1 MDCYALGKF
10 MEILLILIVVAVVFF
25 IIIRNK
31 IVKNENAAKRAWSD
45 IATFE
50 RQKVKILDDL
60 APLIDRYG
68 NFENT
73 TMTQISALR
82 QNILNLNS
90 EKQDVRQLEQ
100 IEQQTSQ
107 LMKGIHVQVEAYPEL
122 KANEIY
128 QKLMHEITNQNENV
142 GAAISIFNRN
152 VEHFNNSIQVFP
164 NNIVNSFSLNRKVL
178 KPFEDRVQTNFDYK
192 PNFHS

>member
-1 MDCYALGKF
+1 MGWIIFFSIIFAF
-10 MEILLILIVVAVVFF
+10 IFFF
-25 IIIRNK
+25 IVIRNN

-45 IATFE
+45 VASFE

-60 APLIDRYG
+60 RPLIDRYG
-68 NFENT
+68 DFEQS

-82 QNILNLNS
+82 QNILNLNQS
-90 EKQDVRQLEQ
+90 TQDVAKLEQ

-107 LMKGIHVQVEAYPEL
+107 LLKGIHVQVEAYPEL

-128 QKLMHEITNQNENV
+128 QKLMHEITDQNENV

-152 VEHFNNSIQVFP
+152 VEHFNNSIQIFP
-164 NNIVNSFSLNRKVL
+164 NNVVNSMSLNKKAL
-178 KPFEDRVQTNFDYK
+178 KPFQDRVMDIGFDYK
-192 PNFHS
+192 PNFESSK

>member
-1 MDCYALGKF
+1 MGLIIFLGIIALVIF
-10 MEILLILIVVAVVFF
+10 FF
-25 IIIRNK
+25 IVIRNN

-45 IATFE
+45 VASFE

-60 APLIDRYG
+60 LPLIDRYG
-68 NFENT
+68 DFEQT

-82 QNILNLNS
+82 QNILNLNHN
-90 EKQDVRQLEQ
+90 KQDVAKLEQ

-107 LMKGIHVQVEAYPEL
+107 LLKGIHVQVEAYPEL

-128 QKLMHEITNQNENV
+128 QKLMHEITDQNENV

-152 VEHFNNSIQVFP
+152 VEHFNNSIQIFP
-164 NNIVNSFSLNRKVL
+164 NNMVNSMSLNKKAL
-178 KPFEDRVQTNFDYK
+178 KPFQDRVMDIGFDYK
-192 PNFHS
+192 PNFESSK

>member
-1 MDCYALGKF
+1 MGLIIFLGIIALVIF
-10 MEILLILIVVAVVFF
+10 FFVV
-25 IIIRNK
+25 IRNN

-45 IATFE
+45 VASFE

-60 APLIDRYG
+60 QPLIDRYDD
-68 NFENT
+68 FEQS

-82 QNILNLNS
+82 QNILNLNQNT
-90 EKQDVRQLEQ
+90 QDVAKLEQ

-107 LMKGIHVQVEAYPEL
+107 LLKGIHVQVEAYPEL

-128 QKLMHEITNQNENV
+128 QKLIHEITDQNENV

-152 VEHFNNSIQVFP
+152 VEHFNNSIQIFP
-164 NNIVNSFSLNRKVL
+164 NNVVNSMSLNKKAL
-178 KPFEDRVQTNFDYK
+178 KPFQDRVMDSGFDYK
-192 PNFHS
+192 PNFESSK

>member
-1 MDCYALGKF
+1 MG
-10 MEILLILIVVAVVFF
+10 LIIFLSIIVLVIFFF
-25 IIIRNK
+25 IVIRNN

-45 IATFE
+45 VASFE

-60 APLIDRYG
+60 QPLIDRYDD
-68 NFENT
+68 FEQS

-82 QNILNLNS
+82 QNILNLNQNT
-90 EKQDVRQLEQ
+90 QDVAKLEQ

-107 LMKGIHVQVEAYPEL
+107 LLKGIHVQVEAYPEL

-128 QKLMHEITNQNENV
+128 QKLMHEITDQNENV

-152 VEHFNNSIQVFP
+152 VEHFNNSIQIFP
-164 NNIVNSFSLNRKVL
+164 NNVVNSMSLNKKPL
-178 KPFEDRVQTNFDYK
+178 KPFQDRVMDIGFDYK
-192 PNFHS
+192 PNFESSK

>member
-1 MDCYALGKF
+1 MGT
-10 MEILLILIVVAVVFF
+10 LIFLIIIIFIVVIF
-25 IIIRNK
+25 IMIRNN
-31 IVKNENAAKRAWSD
+31 IVKNENATKRAWADVAS
-45 IATFE
+45 FE

-60 APLIDRYG
+60 QPLIDRYG
-68 NFENT
+68 EFEQT

-90 EKQDVRQLEQ
+90 DKQDVRQLEQ

-107 LMKGIHVQVEAYPEL
+107 LLNGIHVQVEAYPEL

-128 QKLMHEITNQNENV
+128 QKLMHEITEQNENV

-152 VEHFNNSIQVFP
+152 VEHFNNSIQIFP
-164 NNIVNSFSLNRKVL
+164 NNVVNSLTLNRKAL
-178 KPFEDRVQTNFDYK
+178 KPFQDRVMNNGFDYK
-192 PNFHS
+192 PNFHG

>member
-1 MDCYALGKF
+1 M
-10 MEILLILIVVAVVFF
+10 IWILIIAVVLVIAF
-25 IIIRNK
+25 IVIRNN
-31 IVKNENAAKRAWSD
+31 IVKNENATKRAWAD
-45 IATFE
+45 VATFE

-60 APLIDRYG
+60 TPLIESYG
-68 NFENT
+68 QFEQG
-73 TMTQISALR
+73 TMTQITALR
-82 QNILNLNS
+82 QNIMKLNT
-90 EKQDVRQLEQ
+90 ERQDVNTLEQ

-107 LMKGIHVQVEAYPEL
+107 LLKGMNIQVEAYPEL

-164 NNIVNSFSLNRKVL
+164 NNIVNGMTLNKKEL
-178 KPFEDRVQTNFDYK
+178 KPFQDRTQDTNFDYK
-192 PNFHS
+192 PNF

>member
-1 MDCYALGKF
+1 MGWIIFFSIIFAF
-10 MEILLILIVVAVVFF
+10 IFFF
-25 IIIRNK
+25 IVIRNN

-45 IATFE
+45 VASFE

-60 APLIDRYG
+60 RPLIDRYG
-68 NFENT
+68 DFEQS

-82 QNILNLNS
+82 QNILNLNQNT
-90 EKQDVRQLEQ
+90 QDVAKLEQ

-107 LMKGIHVQVEAYPEL
+107 LLKGIHVQVEAYPEL

-128 QKLMHEITNQNENV
+128 QKLMHEITDQNENV

-152 VEHFNNSIQVFP
+152 VEHFNNSIQIFP
-164 NNIVNSFSLNRKVL
+164 NNVVNSMSLNKKAL
-178 KPFEDRVQTNFDYK
+178 KPFQDRVMDIGFDYK
-192 PNFHS
+192 PNFESSK

>member
-1 MDCYALGKF
+1 MGMIIFVA
-10 MEILLILIVVAVVFF
+10 IIVLLIVYF
-25 IIIRNK
+25 ISIRNG

-45 IATFE
+45 VASFE

-60 APLIDRYG
+60 QPLIYRYG
-68 NFENT
+68 DFEQT

-82 QNILNLNS
+82 QNILNLNHN
-90 EKQDVRQLEQ
+90 KQDVSQLEQ

-107 LMKGIHVQVEAYPEL
+107 LLKGIHVQVEAYPEL

-128 QKLMHEITNQNENV
+128 QKLMHEITDQNENV

-152 VEHFNNSIQVFP
+152 VEHFNNSIQIFP
-164 NNIVNSFSLNRKVL
+164 NNVVNSMSLNKKAL
-178 KPFEDRVQTNFDYK
+178 KPFQDRVMDAGFDYK
-192 PNFHS
+192 PNF